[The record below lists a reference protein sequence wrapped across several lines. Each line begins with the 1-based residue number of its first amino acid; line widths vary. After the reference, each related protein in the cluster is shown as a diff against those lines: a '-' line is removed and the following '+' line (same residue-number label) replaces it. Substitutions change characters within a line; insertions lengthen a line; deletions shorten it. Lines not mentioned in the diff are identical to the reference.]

1 MLYLE
6 NFTFPTEDQ
15 EWRFFINQ
23 ELKVYNSYYPFQT
36 IVNKGVQTINFEPI
50 TILSGSNGS
59 GKTTILNVISEKL
72 KLSRET
78 PYNRTNFYEEY
89 LEMSDF
95 NLSHEITPSSCIITS
110 DDVFDYML
118 NIREVNEGIDKRKS
132 EVYEEYLDAK
142 HANFHYHGPEDYNK
156 LKEITTARRQTQS
169 KFTRE
174 HVMDNIR
181 EQSNGES
188 AFNYFTKLVKDDGL
202 YILDEP
208 ENSLSPKLQIELV
221 RFIEDSARFYNC
233 QFIIAT
239 HSPFLLSIKYAKI
252 FDMDSSPVTTKKW
265 TELDN
270 VKIYHDFFDKHN
282 KEF

>member
-36 IVNKGVQTINFEPI
+36 IVSKGVQTINFEPI

-89 LEMSDF
+89 LDMSDF
-95 NLSHEITPSSCIITS
+95 NLSHELTPSSCIITS

-252 FDMDSSPVTTKKW
+252 FDMDSNPVTTKKW